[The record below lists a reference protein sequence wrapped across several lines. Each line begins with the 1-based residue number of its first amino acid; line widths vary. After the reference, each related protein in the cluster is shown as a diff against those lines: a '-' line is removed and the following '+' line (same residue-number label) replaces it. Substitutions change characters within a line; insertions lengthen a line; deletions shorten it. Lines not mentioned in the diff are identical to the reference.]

1 MSSGGAALRAP
12 PPSRIGETM
21 RGPRTWF
28 RSLGRLLVLA
38 TFSHAGW
45 ALAGDAATFN
55 DPLETAAE
63 RLGGVATPQGR
74 AILAVARAGARVV
87 GVGLRGVV
95 IVSDD
100 GGKSWRQATVP
111 VQSDLVAVSFPTPT
125 TGWAVGHE
133 GVILRTEDGGETWQ
147 KQLDGVSAPAA
158 LVAHYQRRIEAGE
171 SRLAPYLAQVKLN
184 TQNGPSLPYLDVV
197 FEDDRRGWAIG
208 AFGTIVRTE
217 DAGKTWIP
225 WLEHVDNDRFLN
237 LNAATR
243 IGTEVFLAGEEGMV
257 YALDRRTDRF
267 VARPTGYQGSFFG
280 MVAAG
285 HVLVAY
291 GLRGTVYRSED
302 AGRSWQ
308 RVPTDL
314 TANLTGGAVGTDGQT
329 IVLVSDGGRAISSH
343 DAGRTF
349 RPLEPLRPMLF
360 TGAVAV
366 GDGRLVV
373 AGVQGV
379 DVVTTDDGPLH
390 GAGR

>member
-1 MSSGGAALRAP
+1 MRASGT
-12 PPSRIGETM
+12 S
-21 RGPRTWF
+21 F
-28 RSLGRLLVLA
+28 RRPVRLLVLA
-38 TFSHAGW
+38 LVSHAG
-45 ALAGDAATFN
+45 AASAGGVATFS

-63 RLGGVATPQGR
+63 RVGGVATPEGQ
-74 AILAVARAGARVV
+74 AIVTVVRAGARVV

-100 GGKSWRQATVP
+100 GGKRWRQATVP
-111 VQSDLVAVSFPTPT
+111 VQSDLVAVSFANPT

-133 GVILRTEDGGETWQ
+133 GVILRTDDGGETWK
-147 KQLDGVSAPAA
+147 KQLDGTTAQGA
-158 LVAHYQRRIEAGE
+158 LVAHYEQRIEAGE

-197 FEDDRRGWAIG
+197 FEDDRRGWAVG

-225 WLEHVDNDRFLN
+225 WLDRVDNDRFLN

-243 IGTEVFLAGEEGMV
+243 VGTEVFLAGEGGMV
-257 YALDRRTDRF
+257 YALDRRTGRF

-280 MVAAG
+280 IVG
-285 HVLVAY
+285 VGDVLVAY

-302 AGRSWQ
+302 GGRSWQ
-308 RVPTDL
+308 RIATEL
-314 TANLTGGAVGTDGQT
+314 TGNLTGAAAGTDGRT
-329 IVLVSDGGRAISSH
+329 IVLVSDGGHAIASQ
-343 DAGRTF
+343 DAARTF
-349 RPLEPLRPMLF
+349 HPLPTPRPMLF

-366 GDGRLVV
+366 GDGRVVV

-379 DVVTTDDGPLH
+379 DVVAVGDGPLH
-390 GAGR
+390 RAGR

>member
-1 MSSGGAALRAP
+1 MGGSGT
-12 PPSRIGETM
+12 SF
-21 RGPRTWF
+21 PR
-28 RSLGRLLVLA
+28 LGRLLALA
-38 TFSHAGW
+38 IVSHAGW
-45 ALAGDAATFN
+45 AVAGDVARFD
-55 DPLETAAE
+55 DPLETRAE
-63 RLGGVATPQGR
+63 RLGGVATPQGQ

-100 GGKSWRQATVP
+100 GGKSWRQASVP
-111 VQSDLVAVSFPTPT
+111 VQSDLVAVTFATAT

-133 GVILRTEDGGETWQ
+133 GVILRTEDGGETWK
-147 KQLDGVSAPAA
+147 KQLDGVSAPAI

-171 SRLAPYLAQVKLN
+171 SRLAPYLAQVRLN
-184 TQNGPSLPYLDVV
+184 TRTGPSLPYLDVV
-197 FEDDRRGWAIG
+197 FEDDRCGWAVG
-208 AFGTIVRTE
+208 PFGTIVRTE
-217 DAGKTWIP
+217 DAGKTWSP
-225 WLEHVDNDRFLN
+225 WLDHVDNDRFLN

-243 IGTEVFLAGEEGMV
+243 IGTEVFLAGEGGMV
-257 YALDRRTDRF
+257 YVLDRRTDRF

-280 MVAAG
+280 IAAAG
-285 HVLVAY
+285 DALVAY

-308 RVPTDL
+308 RVSTGL
-314 TANLTGGAVGTDGQT
+314 TANLTGGAVGTDGET
-329 IVLVSDGGRAISSH
+329 ITLVSDGGLAISSH

-349 RPLEPLRPMLF
+349 RPLEPVRPMLF

-379 DVVTTDDGPLH
+379 DVVTVDDGPLH
-390 GAGR
+390 RAGR

>member
-1 MSSGGAALRAP
+1 
-12 PPSRIGETM
+12 M
-21 RGPRTWF
+21 RSPGKWF
-28 RSLGRLLVLA
+28 RSLGRLLALA
-38 TFSHAGW
+38 TVSHAGW
-45 ALAGDAATFN
+45 AFAGGVATFD
-55 DPLETAAE
+55 DPLATAAE
-63 RLGGVATPQGR
+63 RLAGVATPAGQP
-74 AILAVARAGARVV
+74 IIAVARAGGRVV
-87 GVGLRGVV
+87 GVGLRGLV

-100 GGKSWRQATVP
+100 GGKRWRQATVP

-125 TGWAVGHE
+125 LGWAVGHE

-147 KQLDGVSAPAA
+147 KQLDGMSAPAA
-158 LVAHYQRRIEAGE
+158 LVGYYQRRIEAGE

-197 FEDDRRGWAIG
+197 FKDDRRGWAVG

-225 WLEHVDNDRFLN
+225 WLDHVENDRFLN

-243 IGTEVFLAGEEGMV
+243 LGTEVFLAGEGGMV
-257 YALDRRTDRF
+257 YVLDRRSDRF

-280 MVAAG
+280 IVAAG
-285 HVLVAY
+285 DVLVAY

-314 TANLTGGAVGTDGQT
+314 TANLTGGAVGTDGRT
-329 IVLVSDGGRAISSH
+329 IVLVSDGGLAISSH

-349 RPLEPLRPMLF
+349 RRVEPLRPMLF
-360 TGAVAV
+360 TGAVAL

-373 AGVQGV
+373 AGEQGV
-379 DVVTTDDGPLH
+379 DVVTTEDGPLH